1 MKSPPILERVKEM
14 ARQAREREAEKLLTV
29 KLVKEAISEA
39 AGQGYSRVVIAP
51 LKPLDLTKTEV
62 ALATVAELEKDGFH
76 IQWEVRIQPDNTS
89 LKALVVSW

>member
-14 ARQAREREAEKLLTV
+14 TRQAREREAEKLLTV

-39 AGQGYSRVVIAP
+39 AGSGYSRVVIAP
-51 LKPLDLTKTEV
+51 QKPLDLTTTEV
-62 ALATVAELEKDGFH
+62 AVATVAELEKNGFH
-76 IQWEVRIQPDNTS
+76 VEWEVRIQPDNTS